1 MIIAKKGKNINPNIV
16 INDTVTTFIGI
27 TKLSGFAI
35 ILNAN
40 IVNPDKTI
48 FFNNLYIFFIKDII
62 YFFAFLKH

>member
-48 FFNNLYIFFIKDII
+48 FFNNLYISC
-62 YFFAFLKH
+62 